1 MRRGAF
7 LGLCAS
13 ALGLAGCQVIEPVWQ
28 TFTSETGKA
37 NDMFLKPFRSTTF
50 MSWNIRAGRG
60 LDGVRDIARAA
71 AVIKD
76 ADADFVALQEV
87 DRGTRRANGVDQL
100 AALAEAT
107 GLVPS
112 WGKALDHDGG
122 EYGVALLSRV
132 APQRVRLVPLP
143 RLGKETERRV
153 LLVADFPELRI
164 GVTHLSL
171 DEAERLA
178 AVREIRAYIDPEHP
192 FFLAGDWNDVP
203 AGATV
208 RALRGPF
215 AVLSGFAPTFPANGP
230 ARCLDYIAVSR
241 RHRARFETVTHE
253 VLDESV
259 ASDHRPVVVRVR

>member
-1 MRRGAF
+1 M
-7 LGLCAS
+7 
-13 ALGLAGCQVIEPVWQ
+13 
-28 TFTSETGKA
+28 
-37 NDMFLKPFRSTTF
+37 
-50 MSWNIRAGRG
+50 
-60 LDGVRDIARAA
+60 
-71 AVIKD
+71 
-76 ADADFVALQEV
+76 
-87 DRGTRRANGVDQL
+87 
-100 AALAEAT
+100 
-107 GLVPS
+107 
-112 WGKALDHDGG
+112 
-122 EYGVALLSRV
+122 
-132 APQRVRLVPLP
+132 
-143 RLGKETERRV
+143 

-178 AVREIRAYIDPEHP
+178 AVREIRAYIDPERP

-253 VLDESV
+253 VLDEAV